1 MQVIVICLVPYLISF
16 VKKVDTNL
24 QARSFY
30 RKILSP
36 ISVRPIGQLPG
47 LLTV

>member
-16 VKKVDTNL
+16 VKTVDTNL
-24 QARSFY
+24 QTRSFY

-36 ISVRPIGQLPG
+36 ISVRPMDQLPG
-47 LLTV
+47 LITV